1 MIKLY
6 ELHKALGYQTLW
18 NLNDLIGSF
27 RRIASE
33 SALGV
38 GRLNGAVELTKELQ
52 TLSKVIGKA
61 RVCFSKLKYTTSVH
75 KWSFNNDT
83 NKQVKLTNSHQFVH
97 VLRLDWNKIL
107 RFLLLL

>member
-6 ELHKALGYQTLW
+6 ELHKALGFRTLW

-38 GRLNGAVELTKELQ
+38 GRLNGAVELTRELR
-52 TLSKVIGKA
+52 TL
-61 RVCFSKLKYTTSVH
+61 L
-75 KWSFNNDT
+75 
-83 NKQVKLTNSHQFVH
+83 
-97 VLRLDWNKIL
+97 
-107 RFLLLL
+107 

>member
-6 ELHKALGYQTLW
+6 ELHKALGFRTLW

-38 GRLNGAVELTKELQ
+38 GQLNGAVELTTELE
-52 TLSKVIGKA
+52 TLSKVIRKV

-75 KWSFNNDT
+75 KWSFDKDRDKKVNM
-83 NKQVKLTNSHQFVH
+83 
-97 VLRLDWNKIL
+97 
-107 RFLLLL
+107 

>member
-6 ELHKALGYQTLW
+6 ELHKALGFHTLW

-38 GRLNGAVELTKELQ
+38 GRLNGAVELTRELQ
-52 TLSKVIGKA
+52 TLSGVIGKA
-61 RVCFSKLKYTTSVH
+61 LLCFTKLKYTTNVH
-75 KWSFNNDT
+75 KWSFDKNR
-83 NKQVKLTNSHQFVH
+83 NKKV
-97 VLRLDWNKIL
+97 IM
-107 RFLLLL
+107 

>member
-6 ELHKALGYQTLW
+6 ELHKALGFRTLW
-18 NLNDLIGSF
+18 NLKDLIGSF

-52 TLSKVIGKA
+52 TLSQVIGKA
-61 RVCFSKLKYTTSVH
+61 QVCFSKLKYTTSVH
-75 KWSFNNDT
+75 KWKFDKDR
-83 NKQVKLTNSHQFVH
+83 NKKVNM
-97 VLRLDWNKIL
+97 
-107 RFLLLL
+107 

>member
-6 ELHKALGYQTLW
+6 KLHKALGFRTLW

-38 GRLNGAVELTKELQ
+38 GRLNGAVELTRELR
-52 TLSKVIGKA
+52 TLSGVIGKA
-61 RVCFSKLKYTTSVH
+61 QVSFSKLKYTRNVH
-75 KWSFNNDT
+75 KWRFDKDR
-83 NKQVKLTNSHQFVH
+83 NKKV
-97 VLRLDWNKIL
+97 IM
-107 RFLLLL
+107 